1 MSLPLFLVAEL
12 PVAGG
17 FRLDGP
23 EGHHAADVQRITAGE
38 RLLLGDGRGGL
49 ATAVVT
55 GARKGALE
63 LDVEHAEHV
72 PAHDPSIT
80 VVQGI
85 AKGERGELA
94 VQLMTELGVDR
105 IVPWQA
111 ARSIARWKDAKPL
124 ERWRSTVREA
134 AKQSRRPWLPEVTEP
149 RTSRQLHLTGAV
161 LVMHEE
167 AAVPLSA
174 AELPAEGEIT
184 LVVGPEGGI
193 APEEL
198 DALAAAGARPVR
210 LGREVLRTSSAGA
223 AAIAALSTRLGRW

>member
-1 MSLPLFLVAEL
+1 MSLPLFLVGSL
-12 PVAGG
+12 PGEGA

-55 GARKGALE
+55 GARKGVLD
-63 LDVEHAEHV
+63 LDVEGVEHV
-72 PAHDPSIT
+72 SAPAPAIT

-134 AKQSRRPWLPEVTEP
+134 VKQSRRPWVPEVTEP
-149 RTSRQLHLTGAV
+149 VRRLDLAGFV
-161 LVMHEE
+161 LVLHEE

-174 AELPAEGEIT
+174 VELPSREIT

-198 DALAAAGARPVR
+198 DTLTAAGARPVR

-223 AAIAALSTRLGRW
+223 AAIAALSVRLGRW

>member
-1 MSLPLFLVAEL
+1 MSLPLFLVGSL
-12 PVAGG
+12 PAAPGA

-38 RLLLGDGRGGL
+38 RLLLGDGRGGI

-55 GARKGALE
+55 AARKGVLE
-63 LDVEHAEHV
+63 LDVEGVEQV
-72 PAHDPSIT
+72 PAPAPAIT

-149 RTSRQLHLTGAV
+149 VRQLRLEGAV
-161 LVMHEE
+161 LVLHEE

-174 AELPAEGEIT
+174 VELPSSTDIT

-198 DALAAAGARPVR
+198 DTLSAAGARPVR

-223 AAIAALSTRLGRW
+223 AAIAALSVRLGRW